1 MMRTLLLALASATLL
16 IVPVVAQT
24 GNNAVPGQ
32 TTNFWAVTVAK
43 DSSGAKDE
51 VTIDLHNP
59 KRVTV
64 CKDNGGP
71 DLRVS
76 IDGKHWHVTSE
87 YFSGCAQI
95 APVRFVRFQTSQE
108 DPTTAEVYAT
118 Y

>member
-1 MMRTLLLALASATLL
+1 MMRTLLLSLAIATLL
-16 IVPVVAQT
+16 IVSAMAQT

-59 KRVTV
+59 KSVTV

-76 IDGKHWHVTSE
+76 IDGKHWHGTSE
-87 YFSGCAQI
+87 VYGCAQI
-95 APVRFVRFQTSQE
+95 PPVRFVRFQTDQE